1 MGKGYKEIADEL
13 ELEIASGKLPLGST
27 VPSKRELC
35 EQFGVSNVTAGRVHN
50 ELWARNLVLKIRGSG
65 VEVLGP
71 FIPPRQK
78 MIYPKIRKLTF
89 LHNVKSG
96 PLRGSQVLI
105 SDSLR
110 RHAEERKVEYNEEYG
125 EQVPFSGVR
134 TALKTL
140 DPSHAY
146 VISVQNPQPNKLP
159 VSYLCLMH
167 PDIHSVLVDGIFP
180 QSYCVVCDH
189 FDGMEKLVD
198 YVYSRGAR
206 KVLYLDR
213 FYLLGNSNVSE
224 RFYGCRMA
232 CERRGMGFRVID
244 TACYEDVLEI
254 LRSKDVPDAVICPQD
269 SVAVRL
275 LRMLDS
281 AGMKKRPLITG
292 FDGFSVIGDD
302 PRIATI
308 RLDRK
313 TMARIMAEIIFTK
326 PLNPVIY
333 DVVRVPG
340 QFVPPQRI
348 TNR

>member
-1 MGKGYKEIADEL
+1 MEKGYKEIADLL
-13 ELEIASGKLPLGST
+13 EQKIASGKLPLGST

-35 EQFGVSNVTAGRVHN
+35 EQFGISNMTAARVHN

-71 FIPPRQK
+71 FIPPMQK
-78 MIYPKIRKLTF
+78 VVYPKIKKLTF
-89 LHNVKSG
+89 MHNVKSG
-96 PLRGSQVLI
+96 SLRGSQVLI
-105 SDSLR
+105 SDILR

-125 EQVPFSGVR
+125 ELVSYSGVR
-134 TALKTL
+134 TAMKAL
-140 DPSHAY
+140 DPSRAY
-146 VISVQNPQPNKLP
+146 VISVQTPQQNKLP
-159 VSYLCLMH
+159 VSYLELMH
-167 PDIHSVLVDGIFP
+167 PDIHKVLVDGIFP
-180 QSYCVVCDH
+180 QSYCVVSDH
-189 FDGMEKLVD
+189 FAGMEKLVD

-206 KVLYLDR
+206 KILYLNR
-213 FYLLGNSNVSE
+213 FYSLGNNNESE
-224 RFYGCRMA
+224 RFYGCKMA
-232 CERRGMGFRVID
+232 CERKGVEFRVVD
-244 TACYEDVLEI
+244 TARYEDVLEV
-254 LRSKDVPDAVICPQD
+254 LRSKEAPGAVMCSQD

-281 AGMKKRPLITG
+281 AGMRKLPTVTG

-313 TMARIMAEIIFTK
+313 TMARITADIIFTK

-340 QFVPPQRI
+340 EFVPPQG
-348 TNR
+348 